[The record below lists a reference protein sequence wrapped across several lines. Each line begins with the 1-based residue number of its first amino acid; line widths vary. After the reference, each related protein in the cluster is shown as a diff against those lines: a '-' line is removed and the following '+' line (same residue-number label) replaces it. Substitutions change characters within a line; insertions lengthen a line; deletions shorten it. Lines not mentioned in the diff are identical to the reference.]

1 MAPYLFNPKQG
12 SLARLSRV
20 SQDLLLT
27 SVQNRLDEFC
37 EVKRSELRAIS
48 DEIEPLIDYTQSL
61 LSGGKRFR
69 ALFCYAAWTGYC
81 QGEPDS
87 QDFEAI
93 VGIAAALEMFHAA
106 ALVHDDLLDQS
117 DTRRGQPAIHKR
129 FEVLHKSKGFAG
141 DSVRFGIAG
150 SVLVGDLMLSWASEI
165 FGEALLLA
173 KSNQVEAACRTEFG
187 KMRFEVMAGQYL
199 DVLEENAAPLR
210 TAQESVA
217 RANRVMLYKT
227 AKYSL
232 EAPILIGSSY
242 AGANQEQRNSLSEF
256 AIPLGLAFQLRDDIL
271 GVFGDP
277 SITGKPAGDDLR
289 EGKRTVLVGLTLQS
303 LPTSVA
309 RVFEELLQAKELSG
323 EQIEFMQS
331 TISDC
336 GALAKTERMIAEYSN
351 QAIES
356 LANLEI
362 AESARVAL
370 AKLADAVINRS
381 R

>member
-1 MAPYLFNPKQG
+1 MN
-12 SLARLSRV
+12 
-20 SQDLLLT
+20 QDLLLT

-37 EVKRSELRAIS
+37 ESKRAELRAIS

-61 LSGGKRFR
+61 LAGGKRFR
-69 ALFCYAAWTGYC
+69 ALFCYAAWTGYAQE
-81 QGEPDS
+81 QGDS
-87 QDFEAI
+87 TDFEAI

-129 FEVLHKSKGFAG
+129 FETLHKSKGFAG

-210 TAQESVA
+210 TPQESVA

-242 AGANQEQRNSLSEF
+242 AGASQEQRNSLSEF

-309 RVFEELLQAKELSG
+309 RLFDELLQAKELSS
-323 EQIEFMQS
+323 EQIEFMQT
-331 TISDC
+331 TITDC

-351 QAIES
+351 QAIEA

-362 AESARVAL
+362 AEPARIAL

-381 R
+381 K